1 MKIAEL
7 LSKAKS
13 NIGTNGDVLAVEV
26 WLAEIIGKSKEF
38 VFINHDFEIGE
49 ELVQKFF
56 WGIEAL
62 IKGKPLSQLIG
73 YKEFYGLK
81 FLVNEQVLI
90 PRPESELIVDLA
102 KEFIENKNLIKPRVI
117 DVGTGSGCI
126 LLALKSICPEI
137 SATGVDIS
145 VEALKVAKLNSEK
158 LCLPAEFYE
167 SDLLK
172 GVDDNF
178 EIILT
183 NLPYIGTERFNFVAH
198 DVAEFEP
205 AVALFG
211 GNDGLVLYRALFEQL
226 NLKSWKPSLLAG
238 EFGFGQSDLM
248 EEILA
253 SYFPGKKWKIIP
265 DLAGIPRVF
274 VIEF

>member
-102 KEFIENKNLIKPRVI
+102 KE
-117 DVGTGSGCI
+117 
-126 LLALKSICPEI
+126 
-137 SATGVDIS
+137 
-145 VEALKVAKLNSEK
+145 
-158 LCLPAEFYE
+158 
-167 SDLLK
+167 
-172 GVDDNF
+172 
-178 EIILT
+178 
-183 NLPYIGTERFNFVAH
+183 
-198 DVAEFEP
+198 
-205 AVALFG
+205 
-211 GNDGLVLYRALFEQL
+211 
-226 NLKSWKPSLLAG
+226 
-238 EFGFGQSDLM
+238 
-248 EEILA
+248 
-253 SYFPGKKWKIIP
+253 
-265 DLAGIPRVF
+265 
-274 VIEF
+274 